1 MVEVDITEEM
11 IFLAKDKVKEMGNL
25 NNSILNG
32 SGSLAGFIGEQ
43 IFMNVL
49 GGEWKNTYDY
59 DVIISE
65 KRIDVKTKQTTV
77 KPKPYYDCSVASYN
91 TKQKCDAYAFVRV
104 KKDLSVGWLL
114 GVKNKDTY
122 FKESTFMKKGDV
134 DPSNNFVVRAD
145 CYNLCIDKLDNSL

>member
-1 MVEVDITEEM
+1 MIEVNITNDMIHLAENKAEEM
-11 IFLAKDKVKEMGNL
+11 GKL

-49 GGEWKNTYDY
+49 GGEWKNTDDY
-59 DVIISE
+59 DVILSG

-77 KPKPYYDCSVASYN
+77 KPKSYYDCSVASYN
-91 TKQKCDAYAFVRV
+91 TKQDCDAYAFVRV

-114 GVKNKDTY
+114 GIKPKDKY
-122 FKESTFMKKGDV
+122 FKESTFMRKGEV
-134 DPSNNFVVRAD
+134 DPSNNFTVRAD
-145 CYNLCIDKLDNSL
+145 CYNLRIDKLDESL

>member
-1 MVEVDITEEM
+1 MVEVNITEEM
-11 IFLAKDKVKEMGNL
+11 INLAEDKVNEMGKL
-25 NNSILNG
+25 NNSILKG

-59 DVIISE
+59 DVIVE
-65 KRIDVKTKQTTV
+65 DKKIDVKTKQTTV
-77 KPKPYYDCSVASYN
+77 EPKPYYECSVASYN
-91 TKQKCDAYAFVRV
+91 TKQKCDTYAFVRV

-114 GVKNKDTY
+114 GVKNKDAY
-122 FKESTFMKKGDV
+122 FKESNFMKKGDV

-145 CYNLCIDKLDNSL
+145 CYNLPIDKLDTYL

>member
-11 IFLAKDKVKEMGNL
+11 VCLAKDKVKEMGNL
-25 NNSILNG
+25 NNSILKG

-91 TKQKCDAYAFVRV
+91 TKQKCDTYAFVRV

-114 GVKNKDTY
+114 GVKNKDNY
-122 FKESTFMKKGDV
+122 FKESTFMKKGDI

-145 CYNLCIDKLDNSL
+145 CYNLSIDKLDNSL

>member
-1 MVEVDITEEM
+1 MQ
-11 IFLAKDKVKEMGNL
+11 LY
-25 NNSILNG
+25 NSILNG

-59 DVIISE
+59 DVILSG

-77 KPKPYYDCSVASYN
+77 KPKSYYDCSVASYN
-91 TKQKCDAYAFVRV
+91 TKQDCDAYAFVRV

-114 GVKNKDTY
+114 GIKPKDKY
-122 FKESTFMKKGDV
+122 FKESTFMRKGEV
-134 DPSNNFVVRAD
+134 DPSNNFTVRAD
-145 CYNLCIDKLDNSL
+145 CYNLRIDKLDESL

>member
-1 MVEVDITEEM
+1 MIEVNITNDMIHLAENKAEEM
-11 IFLAKDKVKEMGNL
+11 GKL

-59 DVIISE
+59 DVILSG

-77 KPKPYYDCSVASYN
+77 KPKSYYDCSVASYN
-91 TKQKCDAYAFVRV
+91 TK
-104 KKDLSVGWLL
+104 DLSVGWLL
-114 GVKNKDTY
+114 GIKPKDKY
-122 FKESTFMKKGDV
+122 FKESTFMRKGEV
-134 DPSNNFVVRAD
+134 DPSNNFTVRAD
-145 CYNLCIDKLDNSL
+145 CYNLRIDKLDESL

>member
-11 IFLAKDKVKEMGNL
+11 ICLAKDKVKEMGNL

-91 TKQKCDAYAFVRV
+91 TKQDCDAYAFVRV

-114 GVKNKDTY
+114 GIKPKDKY
-122 FKESTFMKKGDV
+122 FKESTFMRKGEV
-134 DPSNNFVVRAD
+134 DPSNNFTVRAD
-145 CYNLCIDKLDNSL
+145 CYNLRIDKLDESL